1 MKKLC
6 FSSSGGSPSA
16 AKSKKKRACAPDGNK
31 TVKNVASAR
40 SGSTFYQF
48 LGEIREPRGCHH
60 WPFFHVFSTLAPFK
74 VLPGTLP
81 GRSWDLIFTYFG
93 MISIN
98 CLSIVRDFCA
108 AMDRIFARCLADL
121 LSAFL
126 VLCGV
131 WCVLCVVC
139 SVWCGV
145 LRRSLI
151 NYIPKRGSCC
161 FHSAARIPYTM
172 LTHAYTHCF
181 VHLFRTPS
189 GSAAPAAR
197 PLQYNII

>member
-1 MKKLC
+1 MLLLLAPGQLFINFWTK
-6 FSSSGGSPSA
+6 SGSP
-16 AKSKKKRACAPDGNK
+16 GGVI
-31 TVKNVASAR
+31 T
-40 SGSTFYQF
+40 G
-48 LGEIREPRGCHH
+48 
-60 WPFFHVFSTLAPFK
+60 PFFMFFRPWPRFGPK

-93 MISIN
+93 TISIN
-98 CLSIVRDFCA
+98 FLSILRDFCA

-139 SVWCGV
+139 SVRCGV
-145 LRRSLI
+145 PRRSLI

-172 LTHAYTHCF
+172 LTNAYTHCF

-197 PLQYNII
+197 PLQYLKVARVPRLIQTVVKRT

>member
-1 MKKLC
+1 M
-6 FSSSGGSPSA
+6 SSDHSGL
-16 AKSKKKRACAPDGNK
+16 
-31 TVKNVASAR
+31 
-40 SGSTFYQF
+40 TFYRV

-60 WPFFHVFSTLAPFK
+60 WSFFHVFSTLAPFWTQSAPRDAPQT
-74 VLPGTLP
+74 VLGPHFHLFCTIP
-81 GRSWDLIFTYFG
+81 
-93 MISIN
+93 IN
-98 CLSIVRDFCA
+98 FLSILGDFCA

-131 WCVLCVVC
+131 WWVLCVLC

-151 NYIPKRGSCC
+151 NYIPKRGSSC

-172 LTHAYTHCF
+172 LTNAYTHCF

-197 PLQYNII
+197 PLQ